1 MNEWRF
7 SVSYAYGTLTLAD
20 VRHDAAAG
28 GPIADLVRITR
39 AVEDRCESLGSAVLV
54 HLFERDGEIP
64 VEVRLLADPAAIEA
78 EWDHVA
84 ELSLEARSG
93 RLQIYGWM
101 ADEDLAGEIDV
112 PTESLRARIHWGGL
126 EQALQRERPWDADSA
141 GPDYVR
147 VDLFPGSVGSVE
159 TLRTW
164 HAWAPPIHESVTD
177 TGLRLYRGYRA
188 AEVLTGLE
196 SMPRR
201 FWPPYP
207 NTSEGHVTDMWRD
220 RADGSR
226 WARGSGSQG
235 HPFLQELTDDEAERL
250 EAEGFPAARTYAT
263 DADGRIW
270 TSDVLPLER
279 APALTLIRAD
289 RWPMLR
295 SILRDDEVV
304 IVDLPSGWSRITARP
319 FDGGVPRLVDRVAG
333 DGTDAFYQR
342 WPDGAE
348 IPGR

>member
-28 GPIADLVRITR
+28 GPIADLVRILR
-39 AVEDRCESLGSAVLV
+39 AVEDRCESLGSALLV

-64 VEVRLLADPAAIEA
+64 LELRLLAAPAAIES

-84 ELSLEARSG
+84 ESSLQAPSG
-93 RLQIYGWM
+93 RLQIYGWV

-112 PTESLRARIHWGGL
+112 PTGPLRARIHWGGL
-126 EQALQRERPWDADSA
+126 EQALQRERPWDPESA
-141 GPDYVR
+141 SPDYIR
-147 VDLFPGSVGSVE
+147 VDLFPGTAGPIE

-164 HAWAPPIHESVTD
+164 HAWVPPIHESVSN

-188 AEVLTGLE
+188 AEVQARLQP
-196 SMPRR
+196 MPLR

-207 NTSEGHVTDMWRD
+207 NISEGHVTDMWHD
-220 RADGSR
+220 LADGSR
-226 WARGSGSQG
+226 WARGSGSGG

-250 EAEGFPAARTYAT
+250 AAEGYPPVRTYAT

-279 APALTLIRAD
+279 TPALALIRAD

-295 SILRDDEVV
+295 DILQDDEVV
-304 IVDLPSGWSRITARP
+304 MVELPSGWSRITARP
-319 FDGGVPRLVDRVAG
+319 LAGGAPRLVDRVVG

-348 IPGR
+348 IPQQ